1 MSTRR
6 KQLVLVWGLVGVLA
20 IIIGVEETRRA
31 QQIEVSSTRSE
42 KFLLP
47 IPLEQI
53 GALEILRKGQLHR
66 FERDETG
73 AWLYHGQQDEANAAA
88 HSHRADPR
96 VASTIAQAI
105 AMFSRTQKE
114 QPIPLK
120 PGRDEYGVSRP
131 DILVMVYA
139 LKGNNPVTRLAV
151 GTVSPDGYSRYV
163 LPVGANEAIT
173 IAEYQITNLIA
184 MVDAVGQRPASNPPA
199 ATAPSRGAH
208 RGR

>member
-1 MSTRR
+1 MKARR
-6 KQLVLVWGLVGVLA
+6 KQLLFVWGLVAILA
-20 IIIGVEETRRA
+20 VVIGVEETRRA
-31 QQIEVSSTRSE
+31 QHIEVSTTRSE

-47 IPLEQI
+47 LPLEQI
-53 GALEILRKGQLHR
+53 GAIEILRKGQLHR

-88 HSHRADPR
+88 HTHRADPL

-105 AMFSRTQKE
+105 TMFSRTQKE

-120 PGRDEYGVSRP
+120 PGQDEYGVSRP

-139 LKGNNPVTRLAV
+139 VKSTEPITRLAV

-173 IAEYQITNLIA
+173 IAEYQITNLVA
-184 MVDAVGQRPASNPPA
+184 MIDAVDKQPTAPTPA
-199 ATAPSRGAH
+199 AGTN

>member
-1 MSTRR
+1 MKPRR
-6 KQLVLVWGLVGVLA
+6 KQLFLVWGLVAVLA
-20 IIIGVEETRRA
+20 VVIGIEETRRA
-31 QQIEVSSTRSE
+31 QQVEVSTTRSE

-47 IPLEQI
+47 LPLEQI
-53 GALEILRKGQLHR
+53 GAIEILRKGQLHR

-88 HSHRADPR
+88 HTHRADPL

-105 AMFSRTQKE
+105 TMFSRTQKE

-120 PGRDEYGVSRP
+120 PGQDEYGVSRP

-139 LKGNNPVTRLAV
+139 LKATDPITRLAV

-163 LPVGANEAIT
+163 LPVGANEAVT
-173 IAEYQITNLIA
+173 IAEYQITNLVA
-184 MVDAVGQRPASNPPA
+184 MIDAVAKPPTTPTPA
-199 ATAPSRGAH
+199 ATN

>member
-1 MSTRR
+1 MKPRR
-6 KQLVLVWGLVGVLA
+6 KQLLLVWGLVAVLA
-20 IIIGVEETRRA
+20 VVIGIEETRRA
-31 QQIEVSSTRSE
+31 QQVEVSTTRSE
-42 KFLLP
+42 RFLLP
-47 IPLEQI
+47 LPLEQI
-53 GALEILRKGQLHR
+53 GAIEILRKGQLHR

-88 HSHRADPR
+88 HTHRADPL

-105 AMFSRTQKE
+105 TMFSRTQKE

-120 PGRDEYGVSRP
+120 PGQDEYGVSRP

-139 LKGNNPVTRLAV
+139 LKATDPITRLAV

-163 LPVGANEAIT
+163 LPVGANEAVT
-173 IAEYQITNLIA
+173 IAEYQITNLVAVI
-184 MVDAVGQRPASNPPA
+184 DAVAKPPTTPTPA
-199 ATAPSRGAH
+199 ATN

>member
-1 MSTRR
+1 MKARR
-6 KQLVLVWGLVGVLA
+6 KQLLFVWVLVAILA
-20 IIIGVEETRRA
+20 VVIGVEETRRA
-31 QQIEVSSTRSE
+31 QHIEVSTTRSE

-47 IPLEQI
+47 LPLEQI
-53 GALEILRKGQLHR
+53 GAIEILRKGQLHR

-88 HSHRADPR
+88 HTHRADPL

-105 AMFSRTQKE
+105 TMFSRTQKE

-120 PGRDEYGVSRP
+120 PGQDEYGVSRP

-139 LKGNNPVTRLAV
+139 VKSTEPTTRLAV

-173 IAEYQITNLIA
+173 IAEYQITNLVA
-184 MVDAVGQRPASNPPA
+184 MIDAVAKQPTAPTPA
-199 ATAPSRGAH
+199 AGTN

>member
-1 MSTRR
+1 MKPRR
-6 KQLVLVWGLVGVLA
+6 KQLLLVWGLVAVLA
-20 IIIGVEETRRA
+20 VVISIEETRRA
-31 QQIEVSSTRSE
+31 QQVEVSTTRSE

-47 IPLEQI
+47 LPLEQI
-53 GALEILRKGQLHR
+53 GAIEILRKGQLHR

-88 HSHRADPR
+88 HTHRADPL

-105 AMFSRTQKE
+105 TMFSRTQKE

-120 PGRDEYGVSRP
+120 PGQDEYGVSRP

-139 LKGNNPVTRLAV
+139 LKATDPITRLAV

-163 LPVGANEAIT
+163 LPVGANEAVT
-173 IAEYQITNLIA
+173 IAEYQITNLVA
-184 MVDAVGQRPASNPPA
+184 MINAVAKPPTTPTPA
-199 ATAPSRGAH
+199 ATN

>member
-1 MSTRR
+1 MKPRR
-6 KQLVLVWGLVGVLA
+6 KQLLLVWGLVTVLA
-20 IIIGVEETRRA
+20 VVIGIEETRRA
-31 QQIEVSSTRSE
+31 QQVEVSTTRSE

-47 IPLEQI
+47 LPLEQI
-53 GALEILRKGQLHR
+53 GAIEILRKGKLHR

-73 AWLYHGQQDEANAAA
+73 AWLYHGQQDEAHAAA
-88 HSHRADPR
+88 HTHRADPL

-105 AMFSRTQKE
+105 TMFSRTQKE

-120 PGRDEYGVSRP
+120 PGQDEYGVSRP

-139 LKGNNPVTRLAV
+139 LKATDPITRLAV

-163 LPVGANEAIT
+163 LPVGANEAVT
-173 IAEYQITNLIA
+173 IAEYQITNLVA
-184 MVDAVGQRPASNPPA
+184 MIDAVAKPPTTPTPA
-199 ATAPSRGAH
+199 ATN